1 MTYRY
6 QVGGSLGIDTPSYV
20 KRKADEELY
29 QALKRG
35 EFCYILNTR
44 QMGKS
49 SMMVR
54 AYHLLQQEGYRCT
67 IVDMSYVGGENI
79 TPLQW
84 YKGIVSEL
92 WRGFSLL
99 EKVNFKSWWREED
112 ISLLQRLNRFIEDI
126 VLVQFPQDKI
136 VIFIDEIDSILSLKF
151 SVDDFFSLI
160 RSCYN
165 RRAINPKYHRLTFAI
180 FGVATPSHLITD
192 KNRTPF
198 NIGKAIE
205 LQDFQLDEALSLAQ
219 GLEEKFSHSKALIE
233 EILAWT
239 GGQPFLTQKICQFCL
254 PRLENETNSFIK
266 KVNTF
271 RNEINL
277 GKEEVCIKQLVQKHI
292 IHNWESQDEPQHLRT
307 IRNRILR
314 NQKYAGKM
322 LSIYQLLLQGVE
334 VKANDSREQ
343 IELLLSGLVVK
354 QQGILKVRNAIYQE
368 VFNTEW
374 VEKQLRKFRPYSQ
387 ALMS

>member
-35 EFCYILNTR
+35 EFCYVLNTR

-67 IVDMSYVGGENI
+67 TVDMSCVGGENI

-99 EKVNFKSWWREED
+99 EKVNLKSWWREEED

-136 VIFIDEIDSILSLKF
+136 VILT
-151 SVDDFFSLI
+151 
-160 RSCYN
+160 SCT
-165 RRAINPKYHRLTFAI
+165 K
-180 FGVATPSHLITD
+180 
-192 KNRTPF
+192 KN
-198 NIGKAIE
+198 
-205 LQDFQLDEALSLAQ
+205 
-219 GLEEKFSHSKALIE
+219 
-233 EILAWT
+233 
-239 GGQPFLTQKICQFCL
+239 
-254 PRLENETNSFIK
+254 
-266 KVNTF
+266 
-271 RNEINL
+271 
-277 GKEEVCIKQLVQKHI
+277 
-292 IHNWESQDEPQHLRT
+292 
-307 IRNRILR
+307 
-314 NQKYAGKM
+314 
-322 LSIYQLLLQGVE
+322 
-334 VKANDSREQ
+334 
-343 IELLLSGLVVK
+343 
-354 QQGILKVRNAIYQE
+354 
-368 VFNTEW
+368 
-374 VEKQLRKFRPYSQ
+374 
-387 ALMS
+387 